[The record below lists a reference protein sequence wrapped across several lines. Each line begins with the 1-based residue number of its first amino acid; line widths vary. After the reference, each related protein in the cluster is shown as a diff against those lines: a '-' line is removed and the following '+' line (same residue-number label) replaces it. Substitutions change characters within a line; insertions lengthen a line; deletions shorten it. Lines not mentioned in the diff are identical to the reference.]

1 MHGVVTFSTHHL
13 MEGSTLANLNN
24 IKDKDQGHLTVFVL
38 MNLLSIMLKLYTETF
53 HGCSMIS

>member
-1 MHGVVTFSTHHL
+1 MYGVVTFSTHHL

>member
-1 MHGVVTFSTHHL
+1 